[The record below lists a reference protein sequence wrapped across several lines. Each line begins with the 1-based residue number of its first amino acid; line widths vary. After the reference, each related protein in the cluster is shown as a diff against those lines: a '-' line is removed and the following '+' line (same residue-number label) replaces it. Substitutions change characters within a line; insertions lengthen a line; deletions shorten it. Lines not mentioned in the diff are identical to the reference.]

1 MITEGIIKKSRA
13 KEKSYKIYD
22 AEGLYL
28 LVNPNESKYWRMK
41 YFFMGKEKC
50 LSLGVYPSVSIAQ
63 ARDKRDHAKRI
74 LANNQD
80 PIEVQRT
87 LKMEREALYK
97 NTFEL
102 VAREWYKKKE
112 LNWSPKHSKNIWQ
125 ILVND
130 VFPGIGSKPI
140 TQIKPMTVL
149 AFLHKIENRGAT
161 VLSHRALQICGEI
174 FRYAIASG
182 KAVSNP
188 TSDLKGALKTTPV
201 THYKH
206 LSEHELPEFIQRLNE
221 FDGSEHVKLAIKF
234 LMLTFVRTGELR
246 GALWEEVN
254 FEQAEWRIPA
264 ERMKNNRFHI
274 VHLTD
279 ESLQILNQMKDITG
293 KSKFIFPQVN
303 NFLKPMSENTMLY
316 TFYRMGYHSKMTGHG
331 FRATASTILNEN
343 GFKPDVIE
351 KQLSHCDRNKVRAS
365 YNHAQYL
372 NERKEMMIWW
382 GQYLKNLG
390 L

>member
-13 KEKSYKIYD
+13 KEKSYKVYD

-28 LVNPNESKYWRMK
+28 LVNPNDSKYWRMK

-74 LANNQD
+74 LANNED
-80 PIEVQRT
+80 PIEVQKT

-102 VAREWYKKKE
+102 VARDWYKKKE
-112 LNWSPKHSKNIWQ
+112 LNWSQKHSKNVWQ

-140 TQIKPMTVL
+140 TQIQPMTVL
-149 AFLHKIENRGAT
+149 SFLQKIENRGAT

-188 TSDLKGALKTTPV
+188 TSDLKGALKTSPV

-206 LSEHELPEFIQRLNE
+206 LSETELPEFIQKLNE

-246 GALWEEVN
+246 GALWEEIN

-274 VHLTD
+274 VHLS
-279 ESLQILNQMKDITG
+279 EECLKILNAMKEITG
-293 KSKFIFPQVN
+293 KSKYIFPQVN

-316 TFYRMGYHSKMTGHG
+316 SFYRMGYHSKMTGHG

-372 NERKEMMIWW
+372 SERKEMMVWW
-382 GQYLKNLG
+382 SQYLKNLG

>member
-13 KEKSYKIYD
+13 KEKSYKVYD

-28 LVNPNESKYWRMK
+28 LVNSNESKYWRMK

-74 LANNQD
+74 LASNQD

-102 VAREWYKKKE
+102 VAREWFKKKE
-112 LNWSPKHSKNIWQ
+112 LNWSPKHSKNVWQ

-140 TQIKPMTVL
+140 TQIKPMTLL

-254 FEQAEWRIPA
+254 FDQAEWRIPA

-274 VHLTD
+274 VHLTE
-279 ESLQILNQMKDITG
+279 ESLEILNQMKDITG
-293 KSKFIFPQVN
+293 KSKYIFPQVN